1 MHRQNQW
8 LQAIG
13 FVSYWKTIPD
23 PVAVAEKSRMDLFS
37 DSIGNAVAL
46 SFIRQVRNH
55 AI

>member
-1 MHRQNQW
+1 MHHQNQW
-8 LQAIG
+8 LQATG
-13 FVSYWKTIPD
+13 FVSYRKTILY